1 MIRKNSYT
9 KIYEDM
15 KNHKINILIGTQML
29 SKGFDFEKVNLVG
42 IVSSD
47 ISLNIPDYRANER
60 TFQLLTQVAGR
71 SGRFGEGKVILQ
83 TYQPENIVLQSAK
96 NQDYESFFNYEI
108 KIREKLNFPPF
119 YNIIL
124 LRVMN
129 EKRIK
134 TFDKALEITKLL
146 GRELGNK
153 AEINGPNPSV
163 VERIN
168 NWYRFNIIIKTNEY
182 LDDVKKVI
190 SEKIIENESFTK
202 GEFRLYYMINP
213 LSFY

>member
-1 MIRKNSYT
+1 
-9 KIYEDM
+9 
-15 KNHKINILIGTQML
+15 
-29 SKGFDFEKVNLVG
+29 
-42 IVSSD
+42 
-47 ISLNIPDYRANER
+47 
-60 TFQLLTQVAGR
+60 
-71 SGRFGEGKVILQ
+71 
-83 TYQPENIVLQSAK
+83 
-96 NQDYESFFNYEI
+96 
-108 KIREKLNFPPF
+108 
-119 YNIIL
+119 
-124 LRVMN
+124 MN

>member
-1 MIRKNSYT
+1 
-9 KIYEDM
+9 M

-146 GRELGNK
+146 E
-153 AEINGPNPSV
+153 E
-163 VERIN
+163 
-168 NWYRFNIIIKTNEY
+168 NWE
-182 LDDVKKVI
+182 
-190 SEKIIENESFTK
+190 TK
-202 GEFRLYYMINP
+202 LKSMDQT
-213 LSFY
+213 LL